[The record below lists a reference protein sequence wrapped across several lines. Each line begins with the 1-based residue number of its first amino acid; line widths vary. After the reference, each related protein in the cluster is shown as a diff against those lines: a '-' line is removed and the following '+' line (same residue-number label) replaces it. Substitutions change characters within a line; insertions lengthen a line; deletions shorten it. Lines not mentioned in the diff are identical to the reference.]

1 MLLEKGCSCMPKA
14 IFRVQGIKTTGDLK
28 GIGKHNVDRISH
40 TNKDIDQERSNENI
54 TLKEC
59 GENYNSR
66 FHEITHDLKIQHEEQ
81 MKTTRKSRRKNFLDK
96 VNEDKADVACEFLM
110 SASPEYFEG
119 KSREEIEKWAE
130 TSLDFITINI
140 GIEEKNVLH
149 AVVHMDEKT
158 PHLHVVAVPLVE
170 KYDGRRKKD
179 VLAISRKHFIKNGE
193 QLAQIQT
200 DYVDHLK
207 ENGIQLN
214 RGKEKSKAQHLDVA
228 RYKIVKTEERL
239 HEIENEL
246 LDKNF
251 EMTQLKNEKKSLE
264 KNLGQKKNELENITG
279 ILPTENIEVKVRKEV
294 KTTVEDKLVHFGKP
308 KVIKKE
314 TGNWVVT
321 PKELKRLQNY
331 VNAGLAVK
339 QDYER
344 LKSTDLVQEN
354 KDLERLLILE
364 REENTEIK
372 EENNRLRHDLRDAE
386 KEIGTLK
393 ERVSDLRHEVKN
405 IYQSAK
411 EFLKDRTSD
420 LRTFKRVF
428 KELVG
433 KVKEKTPRSEFERLD
448 RVEKRKEKDRGM
460 ER

>member
-1 MLLEKGCSCMPKA
+1 MLLEKGCWCMPKA
-14 IFRVQGIKTTGDLK
+14 ILRVQGIKTTGDLK
-28 GIGKHNVDRISH
+28 GIGKHNIDRVSH
-40 TNKDIDQERSNENI
+40 TNKDIDLERSNENI
-54 TLKEC
+54 TLVEC
-59 GENYNSR
+59 DESYNSK
-66 FHEITHDLKIQHEEQ
+66 FHEITHDLKTQHEEQ

-130 TSLDFITINI
+130 TSLDFITKKI

-207 ENGIQLN
+207 ENDIHLN
-214 RGKEKSKAQHLDVA
+214 RGMKKSKAQHLDVA
-228 RYKIVKTEERL
+228 RYKVVKTEERL
-239 HEIENEL
+239 GEIEKEL
-246 LDKNF
+246 LDKRF
-251 EMTQLKNEKKSLE
+251 EVTKLEREKGFLE
-264 KNLGQKKNELENITG
+264 ENLDEKKNELKEISNV
-279 ILPTENIEVKVRKEV
+279 LPKKDIEIKVRKEI
-294 KTTVEDKLVHFGKP
+294 KTTVEDKMVHFGKP
-308 KVIKKE
+308 KLIKKE
-314 TGNWVVT
+314 TENFVVT
-321 PKELKRLQNY
+321 PKQLKNLHAY
-331 VNAGLAVK
+331 ANAGLTVK
-339 QDYER
+339 RDYER
-344 LKSTDLVQEN
+344 LQRTDLVQAN

-372 EENNRLRHDLRDAE
+372 DENNRLRHDLRDAE

-393 ERVSDLRHEVKN
+393 ERVSDLKHEVKN

-411 EFLKDRTSD
+411 GFLKDRTSD
-420 LRTFKRVF
+420 LQTFKRVF
-428 KELVG
+428 KELVD

>member
-1 MLLEKGCSCMPKA
+1 MPKA

-40 TNKDIDQERSNENI
+40 TNKDIDRERSNENI

-59 GENYNSR
+59 DENYNSK
-66 FHEITHDLKIQHEEQ
+66 FHEITHDLKMQHEEQ

-119 KSREEIEKWAE
+119 KSREEVEKWAK
-130 TSLDFITINI
+130 TSLDFITKKI

-207 ENGIQLN
+207 ANDIHLE
-214 RGKEKSKAQHLDVA
+214 RGEKNSRAKHLDVA

-239 HEIENEL
+239 DQIENEL
-246 LDKNF
+246 IEKHF
-251 EMTQLKNEKKSLE
+251 EVAKLKDERKSLE
-264 KNLGQKKNELENITG
+264 NNLGKKKNELENITG
-279 ILPTENIEVKVRKEV
+279 ILPTENVEVKVRKEV
-294 KTTVEDKLVHFGKP
+294 KAIVEDKMIHFGKP
-308 KVIKKE
+308 KVTKKE
-314 TGNWVVT
+314 TGNFVVT
-321 PKELKRLQNY
+321 PKEIKRVQNY
-331 VNAGLAVK
+331 ANAGIVIK
-339 QDYER
+339 KDYDR
-344 LKSTDLVQEN
+344 LKNTDFVQANE
-354 KDLERLLILE
+354 DLERLLILE
-364 REENTEIK
+364 REENREIK
-372 EENNRLRHDLRDAE
+372 DENTRLRHDLRGAE

-393 ERVSDLRHEVKN
+393 ERVSDLRHEIKN
-405 IYQSAK
+405 VYQSAK

-420 LRTFKRVF
+420 LQTFKRVF
-428 KELVG
+428 KDLVD
-433 KVKEKTPRSEFERLD
+433 KVKEKTPRSEFERLN